1 MAQQEIGVY
10 LDLWSEPAPVCVGT
24 LWHHLGAG
32 RRESASFQY
41 SKEWSRHPMRF
52 DLEPLMSVDTGRH
65 FTQAGQKMFGAIGDS
80 APDRWGQ
87 MLMRRAAAGEA
98 APRALTEPDYL
109 LMVNDEARQGAL
121 RFSKDGGKTFLS
133 SDAEHPIPPLL
144 DVFKLQYAADKI
156 CCDQD
161 DAADIRMV
169 LSPGSSLGGAR
180 PKASV
185 REKDG
190 SLAIAKFS
198 KTGDPYRMMAWE
210 CIALDMAA
218 EAGLT
223 VPPHRLLR
231 SQHPDI
237 LLVKRFDRTPE
248 QRRVAY
254 LSAMSM
260 LGALDG
266 EEHDYSEVAD
276 AIRLHGA
283 APKRDLRELWK
294 RIAFS
299 VMISNTDDH
308 LRNHGFL
315 KARTQGWRLAPLF
328 DVNPV
333 PLPNAARMLRTAPV
347 PGVHD
352 ASLPLL
358 LSVAEDYEYT
368 LAEAR
373 AALVEVASAVAR
385 WELHARRYGLTPR
398 ECELMAPAFTHED
411 GYTAG
416 MRMGKR

>member
-10 LDLWSEPAPVCVGT
+10 IDLPNEPMPVSVGT
-24 LWHHLGAG
+24 LWHQLSAG

-41 SKEWSRHPMRF
+41 SKEWSRHPLRF
-52 DLEPLMSVDTGRH
+52 DLEPLMSVDMGRH
-65 FTQAGQKMFGAIGDS
+65 FTQAGQKMFGAMGDS

-98 APRALTEPDYL
+98 TLRRLTELDYL
-109 LMVNDEARQGAL
+109 LLVNDEARQGAL
-121 RFSKDGGKTFLS
+121 RFSRDGGKTFLNS
-133 SDAEHPIPPLL
+133 ARENPIPPLL
-144 DVFKLQYAADKI
+144 DVFKLQHAADKI
-156 CCDQD
+156 CCDED
-161 DAADIRMV
+161 DAADVRLV

-190 SLAIAKFS
+190 SLCVAKFS
-198 KTGDPYRMMAWE
+198 RSGDPYRMMAWE

-218 EAGLT
+218 EAGLQ
-223 VPPHRLLR
+223 VPSHRLLQ

-237 LLVKRFDRTPE
+237 LLVKRFDRTAE
-248 QRRVAY
+248 QRRIPY

-283 APKRDLRELWK
+283 APKQDLRELWK
-294 RIAFS
+294 RMALS
-299 VMISNTDDH
+299 VMICNTDDH

-315 KARTQGWRLAPLF
+315 KAPTTGWRLSPLF

-333 PLPNAARMLRTAPV
+333 PLPDASRVLRTALA

-352 ASLPLL
+352 ASLPVL
-358 LSVAEDYEYT
+358 LSVAEEYEYT
-368 LAEAR
+368 LADAR
-373 AALVEVASAVAR
+373 CALRTVAQAVSR
-385 WELHARRYGLTPR
+385 WETHARRYGLTPR
-398 ECELMAPAFTHED
+398 EQELMSPAFTHAD
-411 GYTAG
+411 GFAAA
-416 MRMGKR
+416 MREAAK